1 MFEDNKQIIRF
12 LERTDEFLSTPIDKD
27 EVETIEKDT
36 ETTIFLNTVAGQDI
50 IQLSNNII
58 HRGLV
63 PLE

>member
-1 MFEDNKQIIRF
+1 VFEDNKQIIRF